1 MKQKQKLNQF
11 YFTQILLPSRFAET
25 KMELLK
31 PAAAVYQIAGEKM
44 RPIYSKMKLCD
55 FQR

>member
-1 MKQKQKLNQF
+1 M
-11 YFTQILLPSRFAET
+11 QISLPSRFVET
-25 KMELLK
+25 KIELLE
-31 PAAAVYQIAGEKM
+31 PAAAVYQIAGKKI

>member
-11 YFTQILLPSRFAET
+11 YFMQILLPSRFAET

-31 PAAAVYQIAGEKM
+31 PAAAVYQIAGENA
-44 RPIYSKMKLCD
+44 SHLL
-55 FQR
+55 

>member
-1 MKQKQKLNQF
+1 M
-11 YFTQILLPSRFAET
+11 QISLPSRFAET

-44 RPIYSKMKLCD
+44 RPIYSKTKLRD